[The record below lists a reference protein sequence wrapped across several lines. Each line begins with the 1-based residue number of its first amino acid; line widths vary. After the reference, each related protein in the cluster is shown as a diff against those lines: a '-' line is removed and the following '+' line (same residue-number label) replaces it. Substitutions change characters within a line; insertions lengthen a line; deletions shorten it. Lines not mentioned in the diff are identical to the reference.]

1 MIINPFCHP
10 LNFST
15 AGWVCWCPSF
25 LAGLIRAEL
34 LLQKFSMI
42 TLLWRILRARPL
54 TWESTMSRQWHW
66 VLYCQE
72 DKTRR
77 AECQIVDQHRPHH
90 RTIAAQQ
97 CFALFLRW
105 FKRCYLAFDYNWLKY
120 RSWSDRTSSSSNP
133 YPPRN
138 SWSLSVS
145 HQHFFYLTPRN
156 ETWNKLYWMVP
167 AKNSHI
173 WY

>member
-72 DKTRR
+72 DKIRR

-90 RTIAAQQ
+90 RTIAAHQ

-105 FKRCYLAFDYNWLKY
+105 FKRCYLASDYNWLKY